1 VVAPPA
7 VVVHVVAQT
16 GPPMLPVVPAAVG
29 VLISV
34 SVSVSVPVS
43 VAAMAMR
50 AAR

>member
-1 VVAPPA
+1 

-34 SVSVSVPVS
+34 SVSVSV
-43 VAAMAMR
+43 AAMAMR